1 MPTLVLSSSGKY
13 AMGSNEIL
21 RSAPSDT
28 ADLSV
33 ADPLANE
40 IHDLEHLEAKCPEV
54 ISGIREWFRWYKTP
68 DGKPLNSF
76 GFEGRALPRA
86 KANEV
91 ISVAFDHWRELRF
104 GKSKHSGLWTK
115 KVSTWTDGL

>member
-1 MPTLVLSSSGKY
+1 MIDEGELDWKIIALS
-13 AMGSNEIL
+13 
-21 RSAPSDT
+21 T
-28 ADLSV
+28 

-40 IHDLEHLEAKCPEV
+40 LHDLEHLEAKCPEV

-76 GFEGRALPRA
+76 GFEGRCLPRA

-91 ISVAFDHWRELRF
+91 ISGAYEHWSNLRS
-104 GKSKHSGLWTK
+104 GKSNRGKLWTA
-115 KVSTWTDGL
+115 